1 MAETTTSEDFLKENL
16 EMPIAT
22 VNRIIKNALPNNTQV
37 AKDVKS
43 LFSKAAGIFIIYL
56 STHANEIC
64 QERKKSTITAQHVL
78 AAVREIEME
87 DFLPSLEKYLNEFRT
102 ISANK
107 KRAKINKQASQPG
120 SGKKQKTANNNAA
133 AAAAPAPAETKTG
146 TAEAETDDN
155 AAAAEATTDSAAA
168 PTASET

>member
-1 MAETTTSEDFLKENL
+1 MSAESKSSEEFLKENL

-64 QERKKSTITAQHVL
+64 QDRSKSTISANDVL
-78 AAVREIEME
+78 AAVREVEMD
-87 DFLPSLEKYLNEFRT
+87 DFLPSLEKYLGEYRT
-102 ISANK
+102 TAVSK
-107 KRAKINKQASQPG
+107 KRNKAAKTTPPS
-120 SGKKQKTANNNAA
+120 SSKKQKV
-133 AAAAPAPAETKTG
+133 
-146 TAEAETDDN
+146 
-155 AAAAEATTDSAAA
+155 TT
-168 PTASET
+168 

>member
-1 MAETTTSEDFLKENL
+1 
-16 EMPIAT
+16 MPIAT

-64 QERKKSTITAQHVL
+64 QERKKSTISAQDVL

-87 DFLPSLEKYLNEFRT
+87 DFLPSLEKYLEEYRASNAT
-102 ISANK
+102 K
-107 KRAKINKQASQPG
+107 KRSKAAAKATGTPTNASG
-120 SGKKQKTANNNAA
+120 SPSAGGSSSKKQKTA
-133 AAAAPAPAETKTG
+133 P
-146 TAEAETDDN
+146 
-155 AAAAEATTDSAAA
+155 
-168 PTASET
+168 